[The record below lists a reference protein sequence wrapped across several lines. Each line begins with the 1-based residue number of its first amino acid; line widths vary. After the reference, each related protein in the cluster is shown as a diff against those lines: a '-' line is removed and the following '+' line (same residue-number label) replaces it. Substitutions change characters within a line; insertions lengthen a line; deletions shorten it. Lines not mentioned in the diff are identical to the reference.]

1 MKKEWEATCGVEDK
15 KDTDFWHVSLW
26 QCWPIWVKMLCGQL
40 EMNDWNSGE
49 GKQENVDLKYR
60 AVGYFTLILAPYSV
74 KGLTVFF
81 FFFLTCS
88 FHQLDRKFLHFGT
101 NYTLIELS
109 QCLVNLSL
117 QFVLNLAPAHHIW
130 LYKPCFSKQL

>member
-1 MKKEWEATCGVEDK
+1 MCA
-15 KDTDFWHVSLW
+15 
-26 QCWPIWVKMLCGQL
+26 QL
-40 EMNDWNSGE
+40 EMNDRNSGE

-60 AVGYFTLILAPYSV
+60 GVGYFIFILAPYSV

-81 FFFLTCS
+81 FYSYLCF
-88 FHQLDRKFLHFGT
+88 FHQLARKFLHFGT

-117 QFVLNLAPAHHIW
+117 RFVLNLAPAHHV
-130 LYKPCFSKQL
+130 